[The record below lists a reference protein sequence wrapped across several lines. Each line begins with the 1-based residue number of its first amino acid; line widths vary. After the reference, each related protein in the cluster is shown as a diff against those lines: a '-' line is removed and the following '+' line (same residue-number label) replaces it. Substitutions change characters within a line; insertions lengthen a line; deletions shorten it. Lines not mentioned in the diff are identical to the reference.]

1 MFCVGDKIVHPMH
14 GAGVIESIVDE
25 KIGRDLVRFYVF
37 RMPVSGLTLKIPTAN
52 SEMIGVR
59 AVSSAETI
67 ERVLAELPKLS
78 VDMTTNWNH
87 RYRENMERIK
97 SGDLLEVARRDQGAD
112 APRRRAR
119 ALHRRAQD
127 AAQRQTDPAFGGRA
141 GRGCGVCRRGGACQ
155 CGHDGGGE
163 RMKKLL
169 GRLLGKGVS
178 AVRPTCTAILAA
190 AGSSQRMGGENKL
203 LLPLDGM
210 PVLAHTLR
218 AVDAAQSVDEIV
230 IAAREEDLLTYAE
243 LCKTY
248 GIRKPVKVVVG
259 GATRQ
264 ESVLR
269 AALEARADAKLLAV
283 QDGARPLVTPELF
296 DAVVLRAAVCAA
308 AAPAVP
314 VHDTIKLARDRR
326 VTETPDRSMLFAVQ
340 TPQVFDAG
348 LLKAALQS
356 ALTEHAALT
365 DDCSAVE
372 RLGKAVYLTDGDEEN
387 IKITTPLDL
396 IVAET
401 ILRRREER
409 EAEE

>member
-1 MFCVGDKIVHPMH
+1 
-14 GAGVIESIVDE
+14 
-25 KIGRDLVRFYVF
+25 
-37 RMPVSGLTLKIPTAN
+37 
-52 SEMIGVR
+52 
-59 AVSSAETI
+59 
-67 ERVLAELPKLS
+67 
-78 VDMTTNWNH
+78 
-87 RYRENMERIK
+87 
-97 SGDLLEVARRDQGAD
+97 
-112 APRRRAR
+112 
-119 ALHRRAQD
+119 
-127 AAQRQTDPAFGGRA
+127 
-141 GRGCGVCRRGGACQ
+141 
-155 CGHDGGGE
+155 
-163 RMKKLL
+163 MKKLL

-203 LLPLDGM
+203 LLP
-210 PVLAHTLR
+210 LAHTLR

-372 RLGKAVYLTDGDEEN
+372 RLGKEVYLTDGDEEN

>member
-97 SGDLLEVARRDQGAD
+97 SGDLLEVAGVIK
-112 APRRRAR
+112 
-119 ALHRRAQD
+119 ALMQD

-141 GRGCGVCRRGGACQ
+141 GRGCGVRRRGGACQ

-296 DAVVLRAAVCAA
+296 DAVILRAAVCAA

-372 RLGKAVYLTDGDEEN
+372 RLGKEVYLTDGDKEN

-396 IVAET
+396 IVAEA

-409 EAEE
+409 EAEK

>member
-1 MFCVGDKIVHPMH
+1 MDALVKNKIYYFIHDYLMIVFGTLLYGFGFNAFILSNEIVTGGLSGLCALIFFATNGLIPVSVSYFIINAGLLLLALKVLGLKYLIKTIVGVISLSASFSFFEWLLQGYDLLPNEPFMAILIGASLCGSGLGLVFSANGSTGGTDIIASIVNKYKNLSIGRILLLCDFFIISSSWVLFHDVEKIVFGFVEMVVSNYILDFVLNGNRQSVQFLIFSPKY
-14 GAGVIESIVDE
+14 DE
-25 KIGRDLVRFYVF
+25 IAEQIISKIGR
-37 RMPVSGLTLKIPTAN
+37 GC
-52 SEMIGVR
+52 
-59 AVSSAETI
+59 TI
-67 ERVLAELPKLS
+67 
-78 VDMTTNWNH
+78 
-87 RYRENMERIK
+87 
-97 SGDLLEVARRDQGAD
+97 
-112 APRRRAR
+112 
-119 ALHRRAQD
+119 
-127 AAQRQTDPAFGGRA
+127 
-141 GRGCGVCRRGGACQ
+141 
-155 CGHDGGGE
+155 
-163 RMKKLL
+163 
-169 GRLLGKGVS
+169 
-178 AVRPTCTAILAA
+178 
-190 AGSSQRMGGENKL
+190 
-203 LLPLDGM
+203 LDG
-210 PVLAHTLR
+210 
-218 AVDAAQSVDEIV
+218 QGGYS
-230 IAAREEDLLTYAE
+230 
-243 LCKTY
+243 
-248 GIRKPVKVVVG
+248 RKPVKVVVG

-296 DAVVLRAAVCAA
+296 DAVILRAAVCAA

>member
-1 MFCVGDKIVHPMH
+1 
-14 GAGVIESIVDE
+14 
-25 KIGRDLVRFYVF
+25 
-37 RMPVSGLTLKIPTAN
+37 
-52 SEMIGVR
+52 
-59 AVSSAETI
+59 
-67 ERVLAELPKLS
+67 
-78 VDMTTNWNH
+78 
-87 RYRENMERIK
+87 
-97 SGDLLEVARRDQGAD
+97 
-112 APRRRAR
+112 
-119 ALHRRAQD
+119 
-127 AAQRQTDPAFGGRA
+127 
-141 GRGCGVCRRGGACQ
+141 
-155 CGHDGGGE
+155 
-163 RMKKLL
+163 MKKLL

-259 GATRQ
+259 GATRE

-296 DAVVLRAAVCAA
+296 DA

-396 IVAET
+396 IVAEA

>member
-1 MFCVGDKIVHPMH
+1 
-14 GAGVIESIVDE
+14 
-25 KIGRDLVRFYVF
+25 
-37 RMPVSGLTLKIPTAN
+37 
-52 SEMIGVR
+52 
-59 AVSSAETI
+59 
-67 ERVLAELPKLS
+67 
-78 VDMTTNWNH
+78 
-87 RYRENMERIK
+87 
-97 SGDLLEVARRDQGAD
+97 
-112 APRRRAR
+112 
-119 ALHRRAQD
+119 
-127 AAQRQTDPAFGGRA
+127 
-141 GRGCGVCRRGGACQ
+141 
-155 CGHDGGGE
+155 
-163 RMKKLL
+163 MKKLL

-203 LLPLDGM
+203 LRRWMGCRCWRTRCARSTP
-210 PVLAHTLR
+210 
-218 AVDAAQSVDEIV
+218 AQSVDEIV

-340 TPQVFDAG
+340 TPQVLTRTSESSA
-348 LLKAALQS
+348 QS
-356 ALTEHAALT
+356 CADRST
-365 DDCSAVE
+365 
-372 RLGKAVYLTDGDEEN
+372 
-387 IKITTPLDL
+387 
-396 IVAET
+396 
-401 ILRRREER
+401 RR
-409 EAEE
+409 

>member
-1 MFCVGDKIVHPMH
+1 
-14 GAGVIESIVDE
+14 
-25 KIGRDLVRFYVF
+25 
-37 RMPVSGLTLKIPTAN
+37 
-52 SEMIGVR
+52 
-59 AVSSAETI
+59 
-67 ERVLAELPKLS
+67 
-78 VDMTTNWNH
+78 
-87 RYRENMERIK
+87 
-97 SGDLLEVARRDQGAD
+97 
-112 APRRRAR
+112 
-119 ALHRRAQD
+119 
-127 AAQRQTDPAFGGRA
+127 
-141 GRGCGVCRRGGACQ
+141 
-155 CGHDGGGE
+155 
-163 RMKKLL
+163 MKKLL

-210 PVLAHTLR
+210 PVLAYTLR

-314 VHDTIKLARDRR
+314 VTRADLAAQNEATVRTVARPAAAR
-326 VTETPDRSMLFAVQ
+326 PAAPKAAPTAAAPAPVRETP
-340 TPQVFDAG
+340 
-348 LLKAALQS
+348 KAAP
-356 ALTEHAALT
+356 APVKDAPKAAP
-365 DDCSAVE
+365 APVKE
-372 RLGKAVYLTDGDEEN
+372 APKA
-387 IKITTPLDL
+387 
-396 IVAET
+396 AS
-401 ILRRREER
+401 
-409 EAEE
+409 AEEFDLDSILAEFK

>member
-1 MFCVGDKIVHPMH
+1 
-14 GAGVIESIVDE
+14 
-25 KIGRDLVRFYVF
+25 
-37 RMPVSGLTLKIPTAN
+37 
-52 SEMIGVR
+52 
-59 AVSSAETI
+59 
-67 ERVLAELPKLS
+67 
-78 VDMTTNWNH
+78 
-87 RYRENMERIK
+87 
-97 SGDLLEVARRDQGAD
+97 
-112 APRRRAR
+112 
-119 ALHRRAQD
+119 
-127 AAQRQTDPAFGGRA
+127 
-141 GRGCGVCRRGGACQ
+141 
-155 CGHDGGGE
+155 
-163 RMKKLL
+163 MKKLL

-296 DAVVLRAAVCAA
+296 DAVILRAAVCAA

-326 VTETPDRSMLFAVQ
+326 VTETP

>member
-1 MFCVGDKIVHPMH
+1 
-14 GAGVIESIVDE
+14 
-25 KIGRDLVRFYVF
+25 
-37 RMPVSGLTLKIPTAN
+37 
-52 SEMIGVR
+52 
-59 AVSSAETI
+59 
-67 ERVLAELPKLS
+67 
-78 VDMTTNWNH
+78 
-87 RYRENMERIK
+87 
-97 SGDLLEVARRDQGAD
+97 
-112 APRRRAR
+112 
-119 ALHRRAQD
+119 
-127 AAQRQTDPAFGGRA
+127 
-141 GRGCGVCRRGGACQ
+141 
-155 CGHDGGGE
+155 
-163 RMKKLL
+163 MKKLL

-190 AGSSQRMGGENKL
+190 AGSSQRMGSENKL

-218 AVDAAQSVDEIV
+218 AVDAARSVDEIV

-296 DAVVLRAAVCAA
+296 DAVVLRAAVCA